1 MADGLGDAMRS
12 KLWGMLVVVLGA
24 AACTREAA
32 SPKPQ
37 SPAAPPAAAAP
48 APLAQSAL
56 VTGDAEGLRNYL
68 DTVQETRARRFD
80 VEWNPDVIAV
90 DRAAAR
96 RTLRGISPDGAD
108 FRFAVDDPALT
119 ALAPGRILFLWG
131 IAVRRVRAVERTDS
145 ELVVHTDAV
154 SLSETFRNADI
165 EFEYA
170 LRSQAPLVVPHVQP
184 PSPVPAP
191 ATAQQRPRP
200 AGFLAVRFAA
210 DPPPS
215 PSPSQSPDGAGT
227 APGTPAAP
235 ASPDAPASGDHVLP
249 LGLDSWGVKNYHGFD
264 ITAKYGPAGDGI
276 AFSLEARMV
285 QSDLSDSSAAPD
297 QGANPKAGKAVGKDF
312 AQAEQAQRNRTRD
325 DIRENKS
332 RTDVEAEAKRQ
343 DDAKAAAKSAAKA
356 RQDAENKVRD
366 DAKSLASLLANGSGL
381 WDLRIGASGKLKAA
395 ATNDT
400 LRVAGNIVV
409 KDSALALMRT
419 DFRNVSGQ
427 LALFFVARRGE
438 QSEQWIAKGPLK
450 VELPIRF
457 NIPVIVGGLPLM
469 FQVAFN
475 FIAQPALTTKNDSF
489 TARYEI
495 PFDGNGTVTYDKGKL
510 STSGT
515 MHTLPQVLEAFGNSI
530 GVSAILVAVQAP
542 RVGLGLGLFS
552 ASSVGY
558 VDLVSTFTITS
569 GGQLGMFHCK
579 NHQLVS
585 TVNMGIDTQIALPLA
600 GWAKLL
606 DKPLT
611 STLEEISKAA
621 SVRQQVFKKDWY
633 RAEPPIKACEIK

>member
-1 MADGLGDAMRS
+1 LGF
-12 KLWGMLVVVLGA
+12 VVVLVLAG
-24 AACTREAA
+24 CSR
-32 SPKPQ
+32 KPEVPPPQ
-37 SPAAPPAAAAP
+37 VAPPADATS

-56 VTGDAEGLRNYL
+56 ITGDAAGLRSYL
-68 DTVQETRARRFD
+68 GTVQETRAQRFD
-80 VEWNPDVIAV
+80 VEWHPDVVAV
-90 DRAAAR
+90 DRAAAL
-96 RTLRGISPDGAD
+96 RTLRAISPDGAD
-108 FRFAVDDPALT
+108 FHFVADDPAVA

-131 IAVRRVRAVERTDS
+131 IAVRRVRSVDRADG
-145 ELVVHTDAV
+145 ELVVRTDTV
-154 SLSETFRNADI
+154 SLSEVFRNANI
-165 EFEYA
+165 EIDYA
-170 LRSQAPLVVPHVQP
+170 LRPESPLVVPHVQAP
-184 PSPVPAP
+184 EAPAP
-191 ATAQQRPRP
+191 AAAVERPRAGAFRPVRYAAEEPP
-200 AGFLAVRFAA
+200 A
-210 DPPPS
+210 P
-215 PSPSQSPDGAGT
+215 
-227 APGTPAAP
+227 AP
-235 ASPDAPASGDHVLP
+235 ASASASAPDANAPRPGDTVLP

-264 ITAKYGPAGDGI
+264 INAKYGPAGDGI
-276 AFSLEARMV
+276 AFELQARLV
-285 QSDLSDSSAAPD
+285 QSDLSDGSSAPD
-297 QGANPKAGKAVGKDF
+297 QGADAKAGKSVGKDF
-312 AQAEQAQRNRTRD
+312 SQAEQDERGKTRD
-325 DIRENKS
+325 GIRENKS

-356 RQDAENKVRD
+356 RKDAEDKVRND
-366 DAKSLASLLANGSGL
+366 IRNLASIIGQGSGL
-381 WDLRIGASGKLKAA
+381 WDLRIGVTGKLKAA

-400 LRVAGNIVV
+400 LRVAGNIVI
-409 KDSALALMRT
+409 KDSVLALMRT
-419 DFRNVSGQ
+419 DFNNVNGQ

-495 PFDGNGTVTYDKGKL
+495 PFNGNGTLTYDKGKL
-510 STSGT
+510 TTSGT
-515 MHTLPQVLEAFGNSI
+515 MQTLPQVLEAFGNSI

-558 VDLVSTFTITS
+558 IDLVSTFTITS

-585 TVNMGIDTQIALPLA
+585 TVNMGIDTQIALPLD

-606 DKPLT
+606 NKPLT
-611 STLEEISKAA
+611 STFEEISKAA

-633 RAEPPIKACEIK
+633 RSEPQIKACEIK